1 MDPEADPRSLQPFR
15 FVTIANGL
23 KLLTIVSKEIIL
35 DEAGVLDKSLAT
47 TGNCPNKS
55 ETANKLSI
63 CVQ

>member
-47 TGNCPNKS
+47 T
-55 ETANKLSI
+55 
-63 CVQ
+63 